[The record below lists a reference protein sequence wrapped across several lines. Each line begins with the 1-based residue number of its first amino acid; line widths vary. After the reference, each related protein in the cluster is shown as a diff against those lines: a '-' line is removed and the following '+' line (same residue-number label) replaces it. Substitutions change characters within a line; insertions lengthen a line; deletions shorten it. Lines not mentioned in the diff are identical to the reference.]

1 MLDRRSLLKMAAGS
15 AALTLI
21 PSTSLLAQTQGKRM
35 AMVFDV
41 RRCTGCLSCSVSC
54 SIENQVPEGR
64 ARTRVT
70 QSSVET
76 ADGVAT
82 LAVPNQ
88 CNHCEKPSCVEV
100 CPKNATYKRPED
112 GIVVIDYDK
121 CIHCQRCVK
130 ACPYGAR
137 RKDPKYKTAPE
148 KCNFCVHRL
157 EQGLLPACVETCIG
171 EARVFGDL
179 NDPNSEVAKLVRD
192 NKVYGMLPESG
203 NLPSIL
209 YIGLPQPSDDKK
221 ILKLNHLEW
230 QR

>member
-21 PSTSLLAQTQGKRM
+21 PSATLLAQTAGKRL

-54 SIENQVPEGR
+54 SIENQVDPGR

-70 QSSVET
+70 QAAINGT
-76 ADGVAT
+76 HGVTT
-82 LAVPNQ
+82 LSVPNQ
-88 CNHCEKPSCVEV
+88 CNHCEQPSCVKV
-100 CPKNATYKRPED
+100 CPKQATYKREED

-137 RKDPKYKTAPE
+137 RKDTKFKTPPE
-148 KCNFCVHRL
+148 KCNFCIHRL
-157 EQGLLPACVETCIG
+157 QQGLLPACVETCIG

-179 NDPNSEVAKLVRD
+179 NDANSDIAKLVRD
-192 NKVYGMLPESG
+192 NPVYGMLPDSG
-203 NLPSIL
+203 NLPNIL
-209 YIGLPQPSDDKK
+209 YIGLPQPSDDKG
-221 ILKLNHLEW
+221 ILTLNHLDW